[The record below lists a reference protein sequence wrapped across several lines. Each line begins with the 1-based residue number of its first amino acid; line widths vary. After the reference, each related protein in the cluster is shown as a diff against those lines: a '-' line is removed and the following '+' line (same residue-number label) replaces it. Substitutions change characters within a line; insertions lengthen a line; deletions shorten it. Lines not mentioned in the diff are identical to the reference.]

1 MRLTK
6 AQREKVLEWI
16 AEGLLSDE
24 IKKRAA
30 KQKPPF
36 TVSRQQVDYFRK
48 TRNVSLEEIKTEGE
62 FTALTSG
69 LSLKENRVA
78 LLHDLAEKLRAD
90 LFDGNLLWLDQAK
103 GLGSG
108 ENFERYDY
116 REFNASEV
124 AQLRGV
130 LEDIADEVGG
140 RTQKMEHSGPNGGP
154 IPVNDGKDEDER
166 YHRSISTL
174 ADAIGEALSGTGP
187 KETGV
192 VDTAKQTPMA
202 GAALKSG

>member
-69 LSLKENRVA
+69 LSVKEKRVA
-78 LLHDLAEKLRAD
+78 LLHELAERLRSD
-90 LFDGNLLWLDQAK
+90 LFEGGRLWLDQAK
-103 GLGSG
+103 AVV
-108 ENFERYDY
+108 NERYEY
-116 REFNASEV
+116 QEFNGAEV
-124 AQLRGV
+124 AQLRG
-130 LEDIADEVGG
+130 LLADIADEVGG

-174 ADAIGEALSGTGP
+174 ADAIGEAISGAGP
-187 KETGV
+187 KAAGA
-192 VDTAKQTPMA
+192 VDTAKQTAMA
-202 GAALKSG
+202 GAAIKSG

>member
-69 LSLKENRVA
+69 LSVKENRVA
-78 LLHDLAEKLRAD
+78 LLHELAEKLRAD
-90 LFDGNLLWLDQAK
+90 LFEGGRLWLDQAK
-103 GLGSG
+103 AVV
-108 ENFERYDY
+108 NERYEY
-116 REFNASEV
+116 QEFNGAEV
-124 AQLRGV
+124 AQLRGT
-130 LEDIADEVGG
+130 LADIADEVGE

-154 IPVNDGKDEDER
+154 IPVNDGKDDAER
-166 YHRSISTL
+166 YARSLSAF
-174 ADAIGEALSGTGP
+174 ADAVREALPRTDP
-187 KETGV
+187 KETGA

-202 GAALKSG
+202 GAAIKSG